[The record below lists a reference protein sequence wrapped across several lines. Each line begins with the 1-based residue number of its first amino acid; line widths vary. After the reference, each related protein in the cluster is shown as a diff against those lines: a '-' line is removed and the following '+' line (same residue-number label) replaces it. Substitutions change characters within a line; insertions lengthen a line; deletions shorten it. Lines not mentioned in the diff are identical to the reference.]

1 MTENKYI
8 LPLVPLRG
16 ITIFPGM
23 ILHFDVG
30 RPKSIDAI
38 EAAMQNS
45 KLVFLCYQNDILT
58 ESPRRV
64 DLAEVGT
71 ICEIRQT
78 LRLPDGS
85 VRVLVEGRDRG
96 AIREFVDMDRF
107 VQVEVER
114 LDDIIGSDV
123 TYTQLLM
130 RKIQHLT
137 EEYLELYDRLSPE
150 TITALL
156 SVEDPGEMADVI
168 ISNIPV
174 KPSVKQSILD
184 CVDVTERME
193 LLISIMAEEIDLLD
207 ICLLYTS
214 DAADEL

>member
-1 MTENKYI
+1 
-8 LPLVPLRG
+8 
-16 ITIFPGM
+16 
-23 ILHFDVG
+23 
-30 RPKSIDAI
+30 
-38 EAAMQNS
+38 
-45 KLVFLCYQNDILT
+45 
-58 ESPRRV
+58 
-64 DLAEVGT
+64 
-71 ICEIRQT
+71 
-78 LRLPDGS
+78 
-85 VRVLVEGRDRG
+85 
-96 AIREFVDMDRF
+96 
-107 VQVEVER
+107 
-114 LDDIIGSDV
+114 
-123 TYTQLLM
+123 M

-207 ICLLYTS
+207 IEKSVMDQVQENLDSNQRDYVLREKLKVIR
-214 DAADEL
+214 DELGESDDFNSDEIKFREEIENRNLPAGG